1 MKYHFVITAF
11 TVGKHQDTILEHT
24 LACQLLI
31 EAIHNI
37 LVGHI

>member
-1 MKYHFVITAF
+1 MKYHFAITAF
-11 TVGKHQDTILEHT
+11 LVGEHQDTILEHT
-24 LACQLLI
+24 LVCRLLI